1 MYCFNIVY
9 SKMECIIRTYP
20 KTRELSSYPFRF
32 TQNDFNKYRELL
44 NNGTLQD
51 DYEKWK
57 IGINYKTNKR
67 ITINGKMH
75 QSLKSVFM
83 IRCDKGHTVLFDDFK
98 SIDFAMYSLETKTIY
113 ETIDATNKE
122 INHYNDAVKHI
133 IENINNLNKWN
144 DFICFESSKYGI
156 PIVVNRIHKEND
168 CLGEIIEYYESCSC
182 SSCENWSGCNRGG
195 TYHHECNKC
204 SYKTQTNAM
213 NTRNYKGQ

>member
-1 MYCFNIVY
+1 
-9 SKMECIIRTYP
+9 
-20 KTRELSSYPFRF
+20 
-32 TQNDFNKYRELL
+32 
-44 NNGTLQD
+44 
-51 DYEKWK
+51 
-57 IGINYKTNKR
+57 
-67 ITINGKMH
+67 MH

>member
-1 MYCFNIVY
+1 
-9 SKMECIIRTYP
+9 MECILRTYP
-20 KTRELSSYPFRF
+20 KTRELLSYPFRF

-44 NNGTLQD
+44 NNETLQD

-57 IGINYKTNKR
+57 IGINYKTNKK

-83 IRCDKGHTVLFDDFK
+83 IDCDKGLTVLFDDFDFK
-98 SIDFAMYSLETKTIY
+98 SIDFAVYSLETKTIY
-113 ETIDATNKE
+113 ETIDAKNKE
-122 INHYNDAVKHI
+122 ITHYNDAVNHV

-156 PIVVNRIHKEND
+156 PIVVNGIHKEND
-168 CLGEIIEYYESCSC
+168 CLGEIIEYYERCSC
-182 SSCENWSGCNRGG
+182 SSCENWNGCNYGG
-195 TYHHECNKC
+195 TYHYECNKC